1 MNIFDNNV
9 NRLFDD
15 LVVEIKKGSVLSIAS
30 ASFSIYSFHELKKQ
44 LESIDELRFIFTSP
58 VFVKDSIQ
66 KEKREFYIPKLERER
81 NLYGT
86 PFELRLRNGLTQK
99 VVAKECAEWVKNK
112 VKFKSNISNK
122 QITNFMVIS
131 HDGINKAYAPID
143 EFSTVSLGLEKGNN
157 LLTIISKVEHENAN
171 TYLSHFQQVWQDTDI
186 LQDVTESVIDSIANV
201 YKENSPDFIYF
212 VMLYNIFHE
221 FLEDISEDNLPNE
234 ATGFKESKIWNKLF
248 DF

>member
-1 MNIFDNNV
+1 MNIFDNNI

-15 LVVEIKKGSVLSIAS
+15 LVIEIKKGSVLSIAS
-30 ASFSIYSFHELKKQ
+30 ASFSIYSYHELKKQ

-99 VVAKECAEWVKNK
+99 VVARECAEWVKSK
-112 VKFKSNISNK
+112 VKFKSNISTM
-122 QITNFMVIS
+122 QIPNFMVIS
-131 HDGINKAYAPID
+131 QDGINKAYTPVD

-157 LLTIISKVEHENAN
+157 LLTMINKIEHQNADV
-171 TYLSHFQQVWQDTDI
+171 YLSKFQQVWQDKDI
-186 LQDVTESVIDSIANV
+186 LQDITESVIDSIANV
-201 YKENSPDFIYF
+201 YIN
-212 VMLYNIFHE
+212 
-221 FLEDISEDNLPNE
+221 
-234 ATGFKESKIWNKLF
+234 KIEI
-248 DF
+248 

>member
-1 MNIFDNNV
+1 MNIFDNNI

-15 LVVEIKKGSVLSIAS
+15 LVVEIKKGGVLSIAS

-66 KEKREFYIPKLERER
+66 KEKREFYIP
-81 NLYGT
+81 YGT

-99 VVAKECAEWVKNK
+99 VVARECAEWVKSK
-112 VKFKSNISNK
+112 VKFKSNISTM
-122 QITNFMVIS
+122 QIQNFMVITS
-131 HDGINKAYAPID
+131 DGINKAYTPID

-157 LLTIISKVEHENAN
+157 LLTMINKIEHQNADV
-171 TYLSHFQQVWQDTDI
+171 YLSKFQQVWQDKDI

-201 YKENSPDFIYF
+201 YKENSPYF
-212 VMLYNIFHE
+212 
-221 FLEDISEDNLPNE
+221 S
-234 ATGFKESKIWNKLF
+234 
-248 DF
+248 